1 MQIEVSIGEVIDKWT
16 ILSIKAL
23 NIKDKDKLVNVFK
36 ERNYL
41 NTVIDPEILHD
52 SMTDEL
58 LKVNKNLWDVEDR
71 LRNCERDRLFDEHFI
86 QLARSVY
93 RLNDKRAYIKKEA
106 KPITAFSLIELL
118 SSNRS
123 EKNFF
128 MFFVFNCF
136 SSIR

>member
-1 MQIEVSIGEVIDKWT
+1 MQIEVSIGEVVDKWT

-52 SMTDEL
+52 PMTDEL

-93 RLNDKRAYIKKEA
+93 RLNDKRAHIKKEINM
-106 KPITAFSLIELL
+106 KYGSDFIE
-118 SSNRS
+118 
-123 EKNFF
+123 EK
-128 MFFVFNCF
+128 
-136 SSIR
+136 SYQPY